1 MSQETNNDEQNAAND
16 EPVVEQTTD
25 QSTVDP
31 TRADESTTGSE
42 TAEATLDEVNAEIE
56 AELMDEMDAEQ
67 KPAQPVSEQLL
78 EQVAKANDQ
87 VLRVQAEMQNVRRR
101 AERDVESAHKF
112 ALDKFAADLLPVVD
126 NLERALAAIDSEDE
140 GQKSVAEGIE
150 LTRKTF
156 MDVLVRF
163 KIEAIDPAGQ
173 PFDADLHQAVSMVP
187 NPDLEANTVMDVF
200 QKGYTLNGRLVRPAM
215 VVVSQG

>member
-1 MSQETNNDEQNAAND
+1 MSDETNKESSAAND
-16 EPVVEQTTD
+16 QADNADIKNETTEQTK
-25 QSTVDP
+25 
-31 TRADESTTGSE
+31 EE
-42 TAEATLDEVNAEIE
+42 LNAEIE
-56 AELMDEMDAEQ
+56 AELLDDLEAEQ
-67 KPAQPVSEQLL
+67 EEQQPVSEQLL

-126 NLERALAAIDSEDE
+126 NLERALAAIDSSDE
-140 GQKSVAEGIE
+140 GQKAVAEGLE
-150 LTRKTF
+150 LTLKSF
-156 MDVLVRF
+156 MEVLVRH
-163 KIEAIDPAGQ
+163 KIEAIDPVGQ
-173 PFDADLHQAVSMVP
+173 PFDAELHQAVSMVP
-187 NPDLEANTVMDVF
+187 NPDLDPNTVMDVF